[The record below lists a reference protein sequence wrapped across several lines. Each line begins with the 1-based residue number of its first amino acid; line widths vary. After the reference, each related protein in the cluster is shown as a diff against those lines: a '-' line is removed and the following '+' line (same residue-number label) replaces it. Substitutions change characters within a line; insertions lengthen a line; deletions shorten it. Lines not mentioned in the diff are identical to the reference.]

1 MSKIGLKMIGM
12 VTSDIAG
19 KIKSSAENQATKIK
33 SAGEQK
39 LSELSRIAEL
49 KRQSVE
55 NAKKIED
62 FHEKIFWLI
71 EQTPKEQLSIKLGL
85 LKSIYGVTTSQEE
98 KEEILSDIIYEFI
111 SLPINSLPEHLRFV
125 HKQYTDYIESTI
137 PFIDEYISVV
147 DNKCPKCSHNFEKE
161 EVYCPKCGNKRIC
174 I

>member
-1 MSKIGLKMIGM
+1 MSKVGLKMIGM

-19 KIKSSAENQATKIK
+19 KIKSSAESQAAKIK

-39 LSELSRIAEL
+39 LSELSRISEL
-49 KRQSVE
+49 KRQSIE

-71 EQTPKEQLSIKLGL
+71 EQTPNEQLARELVL

-98 KEEILSDIIYEFI
+98 KEEILSDIIYEFV
-111 SLPINSLPEHLRFV
+111 SLPIDSFPEHLRFV
-125 HKQYTDYIESTI
+125 HKQYTDYLESTK

-147 DNKCPKCSHNFEKE
+147 DNKCPKCSHDFEKE
-161 EVYCPKCGNKRIC
+161 EVYCPKCGNKRIG